1 MRRSGHPPHRFE
13 FGSRL
18 AAHLALVGGVAQM
31 AFGVGQAWLAD
42 GSARRT
48 EVRAGVATF
57 QNHGLQVVSLIGMKA
72 PASMT
77 TVPEYR

>member
-1 MRRSGHPPHRFE
+1 
-13 FGSRL
+13 
-18 AAHLALVGGVAQM
+18 M

-42 GSARRT
+42 ASARRTT

-57 QNHGLQVVSLIGMKA
+57 QNHGLQVVSLIGMEA

>member
-1 MRRSGHPPHRFE
+1 
-13 FGSRL
+13 
-18 AAHLALVGGVAQM
+18 M

-57 QNHGLQVVSLIGMKA
+57 QNHGLQVVSLIGMEA